1 MRPAPALP
9 FLTSFCSIPSALF
22 PPATATDA
30 LTSVAATNFFWT
42 SSQSDVLLIELAP
55 EGKYIS
61 RTSSTFALTV
71 GGEDFQTKEV
81 ALTIHN
87 TTHVRLVRKTLG
99 RPFYIY
105 ISAFQEG
112 EPDVGVAEMWPLALG
127 LYAQP
132 LGLYRLFFSFWF
144 PFAPACG
151 S

>member
-1 MRPAPALP
+1 MEDDD
-9 FLTSFCSIPSALF
+9 SAVF
-22 PPATATDA
+22 EIQDF
-30 LTSVAATNFFWT
+30 SVA
-42 SSQSDVLLIELAP
+42 SSWEALIGAIEDAV
-55 EGKYIS
+55 
-61 RTSSTFALTV
+61 RTWHADAA
-71 GGEDFQTKEV
+71 GGNRRTQGLITKEV

-132 LGLYRLFFSFWF
+132 LGLYPLFFLFGFHF